1 MKKTIALFL
10 AILAILS
17 CTPAAF
23 AADTTDSDGS
33 TAVEYTV
40 ENAYSVNIPEVYNLN
55 TDAYVDFT
63 PNYVHTAAD
72 KQISIYVM
80 ADGIYY
86 TGNGIVYLKGTSS
99 GSTGATMSGTIKI
112 GNTIDSIDTPIG
124 DSRIATFYG
133 DNGEISYTR
142 GPFMKI
148 EPELGAGITCG
159 EYQATVFFDI
169 VIEDLGT

>member
-10 AILAILS
+10 AIIALLS

-23 AADTTDSDGS
+23 AAGTDDSEGS

-40 ENAYSVNIPEVYNLN
+40 ENTYSVNIPEVYNLN

-80 ADGIYY
+80 EDGIYY
-86 TGNGIVYLKGTSS
+86 IGNGTVYLQGSS
-99 GSTGATMSGTIKI
+99 GGSYGATMTGIIKI
-112 GNTIDSIDTPIG
+112 GSTADSIDTPVG